1 MNFYEV
7 NSIQSEFLKLWSQDI
22 SINTIPLNSFITYFS
37 DNYRSLIHTFF
48 CGSIHIIILLEN
60 VTFDDYYLFVIFFS
74 FYDVNHILTIFFSMC
89 QIHSKVCVT
98 FTQIHTFFRVIGLN
112 YDEYPKIID
121 TLTTAGA
128 VTEEYNI

>member
-1 MNFYEV
+1 
-7 NSIQSEFLKLWSQDI
+7 
-22 SINTIPLNSFITYFS
+22 
-37 DNYRSLIHTFF
+37 
-48 CGSIHIIILLEN
+48 
-60 VTFDDYYLFVIFFS
+60 
-74 FYDVNHILTIFFSMC
+74 MC

-121 TLTTAGA
+121 TLTAAGA